1 MTTAKSRNRT
11 KDTIKINERYEL
23 RYFLSPNIP
32 SKQFGRKISIQL
44 LELTENGKKDVLRVD
59 NSHSEKDGSGRWPIH
74 IHKPSGGLHMF
85 IGASI
90 EEVINVFIK
99 YASEI
104 MSNKDLE
111 DLKISLKKLPFR
123 EMP

>member
-1 MTTAKSRNRT
+1 MTTTESRNHT

-23 RYFLSPNIP
+23 RYFLSSNIP
-32 SKQFGRKISIQL
+32 SKQFGS
-44 LELTENGKKDVLRVD
+44 GK
-59 NSHSEKDGSGRWPIH
+59 WPIH
-74 IHKPSGGLHMF
+74 VHKPSGGLYMF

-90 EEVINVFIK
+90 EDVTNVFIK